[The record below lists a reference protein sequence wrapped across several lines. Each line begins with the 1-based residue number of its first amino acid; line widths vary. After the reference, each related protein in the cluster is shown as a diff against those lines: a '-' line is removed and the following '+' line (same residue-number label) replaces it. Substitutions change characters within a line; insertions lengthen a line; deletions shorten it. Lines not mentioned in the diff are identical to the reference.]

1 MKTKKT
7 AGRIALDILS
17 IFFVVVFLAPVIWA
31 LFVSL
36 QHEGKQISSIVSWF
50 TPPYTIS
57 NYSDIIKNSSVPLWF
72 MNSLFIAVIVT
83 VATLQ
88 DRSWYNWNIFSFHP
102 GSYNHIPRQ
111 LSYLPM
117 YHSQQQSYYLQKQ
130 Y

>member
-17 IFFVVVFLAPVIWA
+17 IFFAVVFLAPVIWA

-83 VATLQ
+83 VATVLVTGMAA
-88 DRSWYNWNIFSFHP
+88 YALALIPFK
-102 GSYNHIPRQ
+102 GSQRFMI
-111 LSYLPM
+111 
-117 YHSQQQSYYLQKQ
+117 
-130 Y
+130 

>member
-36 QHEGKQISSIVSWF
+36 QHEGKQISSIVSWLRLL
-50 TPPYTIS
+50 TPSATTLTLSKTHP
-57 NYSDIIKNSSVPLWF
+57 VPLWF

-83 VATLQ
+83 VATVLVTGMAALAAGT
-88 DRSWYNWNIFSFHP
+88 DP
-102 GSYNHIPRQ
+102 
-111 LSYLPM
+111 L
-117 YHSQQQSYYLQKQ
+117 
-130 Y
+130 